1 MIRMSPDLFCSDLGT
16 FLLELIQTMIKYLFC
31 TVAAILVLATACNRN
46 NFPEVQT
53 ENRPIEYDLEDKVN
67 DCVFFAGA
75 LPDYVSEAFQLRF
88 EKIASSI
95 DEADIIVLNST
106 TQMPVT
112 IILSLR
118 LFWPTTLRCMVPIV
132 NGTSG

>member
-16 FLLELIQTMIKYLFC
+16 FLLELIQTMIKYLFF

-67 DCVFFAGA
+67 TKLASFVDWLNENPASDNTPETKASCQF
-75 LPDYVSEAFQLRF
+75 RF
-88 EKIASSI
+88 
-95 DEADIIVLNST
+95 V
-106 TQMPVT
+106 
-112 IILSLR
+112 
-118 LFWPTTLRCMVPIV
+118 
-132 NGTSG
+132 